1 MNSNDPAPESGPAAA
16 LSATHN
22 HRLWAIATGLP
33 LMVAILVAAII
44 AGQSPRARVLN
55 DSELRANGAY
65 MFESPQ
71 TLPPFSLVDHHG
83 AAFDRSRLQ
92 GRWTLVFFGFTH
104 CPDICPTTLADLAH
118 LMKKLEDLPEA
129 DTQVVLVTVD
139 PERDDIERLSS
150 YVPLFNPD
158 FIGVTGEPTALKGF
172 ASALNTLY
180 RKVPG
185 LGANDYQIDHAANV
199 SLIDPQG
206 DYRGFFSSPLD
217 PGRVKRAYRSIRR
230 VWEG

>member
-104 CPDICPTTLADLAH
+104 CPGH
-118 LMKKLEDLPEA
+118 LPHHPGGSGAFDEK
-129 DTQVVLVTVD
+129 
-139 PERDDIERLSS
+139 
-150 YVPLFNPD
+150 
-158 FIGVTGEPTALKGF
+158 TGRPAGGGH
-172 ASALNTLY
+172 
-180 RKVPG
+180 PG
-185 LGANDYQIDHAANV
+185 GA
-199 SLIDPQG
+199 G
-206 DYRGFFSSPLD
+206 DGG
-217 PGRVKRAYRSIRR
+217 PGT
-230 VWEG
+230 G